1 MLKTR
6 PIKCASARLHRHK
19 NLRRFAMARPFLVAM
34 RAWVIHRLL
43 RLLSVLPL
51 PINHALG
58 TLVGLFMYVLP
69 TRMRHVTEANLRRA
83 IRRVIVTGE
92 GVLRASASSRQA
104 NRWRGHRTYGT
115 YQTRGLVR
123 LLSASTVRD

>member
-1 MLKTR
+1 
-6 PIKCASARLHRHK
+6 
-19 NLRRFAMARPFLVAM
+19 MARPSLVAM

-69 TRMRHVTEANLRRA
+69 TRMRHVT
-83 IRRVIVTGE
+83 
-92 GVLRASASSRQA
+92 
-104 NRWRGHRTYGT
+104 
-115 YQTRGLVR
+115 
-123 LLSASTVRD
+123 